1 MARKSTGTV
10 RASAAGR
17 SAVTAASAAAAA
29 AAADLEAVEALEAEV
44 ELGAALVV
52 AVGWAVEEVAV

>member
-1 MARKSTGTV
+1 M
-10 RASAAGR
+10 
-17 SAVTAASAAAAA
+17 TAASAAAAA

-52 AVGWAVEEVAV
+52 AAGWAGEQVAV

>member
-1 MARKSTGTV
+1 M
-10 RASAAGR
+10 
-17 SAVTAASAAAAA
+17 TAASAAAAA

-52 AVGWAVEEVAV
+52 AAVWAVEEVAV